1 MAALWLGLLT
11 GGLFAWMKWR
21 ERRKSSSLKTPEE
34 RVVRIWPQDRVGDLT
49 VIALIVGLLG
59 AKLFDIFENWSDFL
73 EHPSDY
79 IFSGGGL
86 TFYGGLFAQLSL
98 LFIMPK
104 RTSSVY
110 GTLPMPLRRP

>member
-1 MAALWLGLLT
+1 
-11 GGLFAWMKWR
+11 MKWR
-21 ERRKSSSLKTPEE
+21 ERRKQQLKNPEE
-34 RVVRIWPQDRVGDLT
+34 RTVRIWPQDRVGDIT

-86 TFYGGLFAQLSL
+86 TFYGGLICATIAIVIYAKKNKISIRHLADA
-98 LFIMPK
+98 IAHA
-104 RTSSVY
+104 
-110 GTLPMPLRRP
+110 LPTGVAR